1 MYQIFFNNV
10 LIFTLYIYDITFLY
24 KERNRKNLQSEEH
37 RIKIIT
43 IFAPHK
49 EPLRTTRHER

>member
-24 KERNRKNLQSEEH
+24 KEECKKN
-37 RIKIIT
+37 
-43 IFAPHK
+43 P
-49 EPLRTTRHER
+49 